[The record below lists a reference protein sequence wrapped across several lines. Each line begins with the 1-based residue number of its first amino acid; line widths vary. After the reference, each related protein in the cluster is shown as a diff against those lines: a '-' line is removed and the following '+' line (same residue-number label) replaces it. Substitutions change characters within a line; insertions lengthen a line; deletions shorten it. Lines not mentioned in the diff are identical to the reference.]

1 MMLKINDNLSY
12 FRLTDVLHK
21 NLKLT
26 MVFEYIDQV
35 LYTSELKAL
44 EFVCRI

>member
-1 MMLKINDNLSY
+1 MILKNLGY
-12 FRLTDVLHK
+12 VYIIYYYRLTDVLHK

-35 LYTSELKAL
+35 LYTTKLK
-44 EFVCRI
+44 VY